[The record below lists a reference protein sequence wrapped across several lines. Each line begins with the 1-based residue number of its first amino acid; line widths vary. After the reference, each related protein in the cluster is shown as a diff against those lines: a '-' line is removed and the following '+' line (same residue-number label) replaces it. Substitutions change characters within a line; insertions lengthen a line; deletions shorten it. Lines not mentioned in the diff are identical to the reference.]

1 MERVWWVVVA
11 AGKSKRMGPVGPKM
25 WLSVDDRSLM
35 ERVLSAVSLTG
46 LADGGALVVQAHDVD
61 RSEKVVKS
69 IFETDHFVVTR
80 GGNSRA
86 ASVRCGLEA
95 LVSLGAS
102 DRDMVLIHDG
112 ARPLVSP
119 ELATRVVQ
127 AVARHGAAVPLL
139 PVVDT
144 VKEVDVEQRR
154 LLGTMDRGR
163 LGLAQTP
170 QGFRFG
176 LIREAHEMI
185 ATDESVTDDA
195 EVMERLE
202 YPVFYVPG
210 DPVNR
215 KITTVEDLSWLRWYL
230 SQAAAMKGEDDENW
244 SGL

>member
-25 WLSVDDRSLM
+25 WLSVDGRSLM

-69 IFETDHFVVTR
+69 MFETERFVVTR
-80 GGNSRA
+80 GADSRA
-86 ASVRCGLEA
+86 ASVRRGLEA
-95 LVSLGAS
+95 LVSLGAG

-119 ELATRVVQ
+119 ELSTRVVQ
-127 AVARHGAAVPLL
+127 AVSRHGAAVPLL

-185 ATDESVTDDA
+185 APDESVTDDA

-202 YPVFYVPG
+202 YPVFYVAG

-215 KITTVEDLSWLRWYL
+215 KITTAEDLSWLRWYL

-244 SGL
+244 SGI